1 MLTPHSFDEGKLSP
15 VEFSYAG
22 CSKVASE
29 TAKENVTS
37 KKRSRDVGVHNS
49 ESHPR
54 KKNGYV
60 SIERA
65 ITDNSSERLFR
76 INEGD
81 QKNNTAAHE
90 PAESAPMMIDSI
102 NLFAPRNEHSTN
114 FMKRSPSIVTGKSI
128 SPRNDDAIEPVARNE
143 LIVDQGR
150 KTGYSSLT
158 ESSSLH
164 SHGDESEMSD
174 VLEAAD
180 TLQYLLR
187 KNSRLP
193 FTHPGDHAPTTDDT
207 AFKAKEL
214 GAKNDEKHEIGNGYV
229 SKSAVA
235 LINLVPSDSDTGR
248 LSDYNNLLT
257 RNIEFFF
264 PSKVPHGT
272 EASAERDSDVAENKI
287 GLRCIHCAHIP
298 QCITAATFF
307 PRSIGSIASGL
318 GTIGSRHF
326 GLGKC
331 PVAGPEKVKQMLQYK
346 KTSGIQT
353 RVNGRIGLDTYCKV
367 IAKKY
372 NIINDEF
379 FGICFGGIAPQN
391 GQNLK
396 REVQKKE
403 YDFIS
408 QQPTEV
414 CFGEVDHNSV
424 ASVLANMKH
433 AFQPSD
439 TKYFW
444 ECKACKSVPFHF
456 RAKGSVVFSAGEP
469 EAETI
474 ENHLRNCKSDKSLA
488 IPRNAKIEPFYG
500 DEILPIKVKWD
511 SDFTQVE
518 TRTSCIFTTRKHS
531 EEVSIKSGV
540 EDGMLAFPE
549 DKEYTT
555 DFAYYTVL
563 HLKKCYLTK
572 PGGNRGAC
580 PVGFPGLAC
589 AYCAGSTNERRFF
602 YTSAD
607 HLRNSFSHIP
617 SHLVEC
623 RATPDDVKNCL
634 EEFKESRN
642 SQKSRLKQGYHK
654 IFMDRVWNRLHGP
667 QNGGNDPSIKDVTP
681 ERHGASSQASNFLC
695 LVTEED
701 KCSTSDLSFF
711 TLMQVQPYS
720 LFQTTTKEHTKE
732 VAFPGLV
739 CRHCVLNSNGRKFF
753 TTSAGHLGELLVTI
767 ANHMTVCK
775 DCPDDVKLQINKFS
789 STHRA
794 QIQFHLFSGSHKRLM
809 NRVWNQLSTKKTPKT
824 PSNDQRKTNEYAKVD
839 PSKPLVTAR
848 EEKLVTP
855 FTFYTMQQVRPCN
868 LEKSGNGSR
877 SAFEYGFPGLEC
889 IHCKGRNSRKFFY
902 RTPEILAGEY
912 TIAVGLFSFLPFT
925 LAHHQFS
932 FSRKLRSCSKSPNG
946 MYWVS
951 TRSQENIIGEK
962 TRSCIS
968 KVVS

>member
-1 MLTPHSFDEGKLSP
+1 MKLPKLVDFSKLKTIQLGLYLATVILIANDRFLFSISRNLHSCISMLTPHSSDVGKLSMA
-15 VEFSYAG
+15 EFSYAG

-37 KKRSRDVGVHNS
+37 KKRSRDEGVHNS
-49 ESHPR
+49 ESNR
-54 KKNGYV
+54 KKKNGHV

-65 ITDNSSERLFR
+65 ITDNSSERLLR
-76 INEGD
+76 IEEGY
-81 QKNNTAAHE
+81 QKNDTAAHKTT
-90 PAESAPMMIDSI
+90 ESAPMIIDSI
-102 NLFAPRNEHSTN
+102 GLFAPRNEHSTN
-114 FMKRSPSIVTGKSI
+114 FMNRSPSVVVGKST
-128 SPRNDDAIEPVARNE
+128 SPRNDDAIEPVVRNE
-143 LIVDQGR
+143 LIVDQGH
-150 KTGYSSLT
+150 KMGYNSLT
-158 ESSSLH
+158 ESSSLY

-193 FTHPGDHAPTTDDT
+193 RMHSDNHAPTADDT
-207 AFKAKEL
+207 SFKAKEL
-214 GAKNDEKHEIGNGYV
+214 DADKDEKHEIRNGDV

-235 LINLVPSDSDTGR
+235 PINLVPSDSETGR

-257 RNIEFFF
+257 RNIEFFY
-264 PSKVPHGT
+264 PSKVPYGT
-272 EASAERDSDVAENKI
+272 EAGAGRDIDVGENKI

-331 PVAGPEKVKQMLQYK
+331 PVAGPERVKQMLQYK

-353 RVNGRIGLDTYCKV
+353 RVNGRIGLDTYCKS

-372 NIINDEF
+372 NIINDEL
-379 FGICFGGIAPQN
+379 FGICVGGNAPQN
-391 GQNLK
+391 GQRLR
-396 REVQKKE
+396 REVQETE

-408 QQPTEV
+408 QQQTEN

-456 RAKGSVVFSAGEP
+456 RSKGSVVFSAGEP

-474 ENHLRNCKSDKSLA
+474 ENHLRNCKGDKSLA

-500 DEILPIKVKWD
+500 YGILPIKVKWD
-511 SDFTQVE
+511 AEFTQVE
-518 TRTSCIFTTRKHS
+518 TRTSCRVATRKYS
-531 EEVSIKSGV
+531 EEVIIESGV

-617 SHLVEC
+617 AHFMEC
-623 RATPDDVKNCL
+623 RATPDDVKNRL
-634 EEFKESRN
+634 EELKESRN

-654 IFMDRVWNRLHGP
+654 IFMDRVWNRLHDP
-667 QNGGNDPSIKDVTP
+667 QNGENDPSIKD
-681 ERHGASSQASNFLC
+681 GMF
-695 LVTEED
+695 
-701 KCSTSDLSFF
+701 STSLTFAISIYHSPWNL
-711 TLMQVQPYS
+711 TYSIIVICLHYKLHLKGRVHQVKC
-720 LFQTTTKEHTKE
+720 QTSY
-732 VAFPGLV
+732 GL
-739 CRHCVLNSNGRKFF
+739 
-753 TTSAGHLGELLVTI
+753 LL
-767 ANHMTVCK
+767 
-775 DCPDDVKLQINKFS
+775 
-789 STHRA
+789 
-794 QIQFHLFSGSHKRLM
+794 
-809 NRVWNQLSTKKTPKT
+809 KKTNVAPATFHFLRYCKSNRTRCFT
-824 PSNDQRKTNEYAKVD
+824 PQARNIQRR
-839 PSKPLVTAR
+839 LH
-848 EEKLVTP
+848 
-855 FTFYTMQQVRPCN
+855 F
-868 LEKSGNGSR
+868 
-877 SAFEYGFPGLEC
+877 
-889 IHCKGRNSRKFFY
+889 
-902 RTPEILAGEY
+902 LALFVV
-912 TIAVGLFSFLPFT
+912 IVG
-925 LAHHQFS
+925 
-932 FSRKLRSCSKSPNG
+932 
-946 MYWVS
+946 
-951 TRSQENIIGEK
+951 
-962 TRSCIS
+962 
-968 KVVS
+968 